1 MTISIA
7 SGNLSIVSRGR
18 FNAITIYKA
27 TKRRSQWRLPPLF
40 VPLFSQTRYHW
51 PVSPKT
57 GSAVEN
63 GRSGDEIYR
72 RAGGKKFSRVWR
84 ELAFSHTYK
93 NHSLWFTRVNSAAC
107 SVIEVLSGKQRR
119 GGKRGRKRGG
129 EYEFRSAWEIKKKRK
144 TKREKVWCIVVMVL

>member
-1 MTISIA
+1 MTFTSVICTA
-7 SGNLSIVSRGR
+7 LL
-18 FNAITIYKA
+18 A
-27 TKRRSQWRLPPLF
+27 
-40 VPLFSQTRYHW
+40 TRYHW

-72 RAGGKKFSRVWR
+72 RPGGKEFSRVWR

-107 SVIEVLSGKQRR
+107 SVIEVLSKKQRR
-119 GGKRGRKRGG
+119 GGKGDGREVGSMSSGPLGK
-129 EYEFRSAWEIKKKRK
+129 
-144 TKREKVWCIVVMVL
+144 